1 MDLSQE
7 DLIPLFVK
15 GQDLLTQDIL
25 TGDRVTK
32 TRHFR
37 PSNLHA
43 WKLRAIRRGKGHS
56 REAANMMSRCLRE
69 SSPQVYESHWW
80 RFVAFCRSKRWH
92 VFRVRSHHFS
102 SYMMHLFRH
111 GLLPPTIISHRTSE
125 CGFCATSLGVWSS
138 SRLAHQATHQSFP
151 VGMSGATQN
160 HAQVGPS
167 SCVVI
172 IAETAI
178 RIRRWCWRG
187 ILGWRHSRKLA
198 DHKMCVPVSIG
209 FGKTALIPARFEC
222 RARQMCVRQRK
233 HTATTCSISV
243 AGTWFPSE
251 ESATEL
257 GPWMDH
263 RARDCPLESDGSG
276 ENAVSC
282 QTIET
287 LHMGFWKNRGG
298 GGGGGGGGMS
308 ADVYT
313 LESQHQRYYEE
324 PHKPMDRGDCQGS
337 LHSSWLRIWPSDG
350 TMRSEPFRHHGRTT
364 VRLPFLTS
372 CQRHFG
378 GHLGSSRICIYATW
392 PVSLM
397 ACRHWVQWWSHNKY

>member
-1 MDLSQE
+1 MARVSSQKSSFQQLY
-7 DLIPLFVK
+7 DAPL
-15 GQDLLTQDIL
+15 QT
-25 TGDRVTK
+25 
-32 TRHFR
+32 
-37 PSNLHA
+37 
-43 WKLRAIRRGKGHS
+43 
-56 REAANMMSRCLRE
+56 
-69 SSPQVYESHWW
+69 
-80 RFVAFCRSKRWH
+80 
-92 VFRVRSHHFS
+92 
-102 SYMMHLFRH
+102 
-111 GLLPPTIISHRTSE
+111 RTSPTDDNITSHV

-151 VGMSGATQN
+151 VGTSGATQN

-187 ILGWRHSRKLA
+187 ILGWHHSRKLA
-198 DHKMCVPVSIG
+198 DHKMCVTVSIG
-209 FGKTALIPARFEC
+209 FCKTAFIPARFEC

-233 HTATTCSISV
+233 HTATTCGISV

-251 ESATEL
+251 ESATKL

-263 RARDCPLESDGSG
+263 RARDWLPTWIWWKRRECCVLSDNWNSTYGILKES
-276 ENAVSC
+276 
-282 QTIET
+282 
-287 LHMGFWKNRGG
+287 
-298 GGGGGGGGMS
+298 GGGMS

-337 LHSSWLRIWPSDG
+337 LHSSWLRIWPSNG
-350 TMRSEPFRHHGRTT
+350 TMRSEPFQHHGRTT

-378 GHLGSSRICIYATW
+378 GHLGSSRIRIYATW

>member
-43 WKLRAIRRGKGHS
+43 WKLRAIRRAKGHS

-69 SSPQVYESHWW
+69 SSLQVYESHWW

-111 GLLPPTIISHRTSE
+111 GLL
-125 CGFCATSLGVWSS
+125 
-138 SRLAHQATHQSFP
+138 Q
-151 VGMSGATQN
+151 
-160 HAQVGPS
+160 
-167 SCVVI
+167 
-172 IAETAI
+172 
-178 RIRRWCWRG
+178 G
-187 ILGWRHSRKLA
+187 ILGWRHSCKLA

-233 HTATTCSISV
+233 HTATTCGISV

-282 QTIET
+282 LTIET
-287 LHMGFWKNRGG
+287 LHMGFWKNL
-298 GGGGGGGGMS
+298 GGGGGMS

-350 TMRSEPFRHHGRTT
+350 TMRSEPFQHHGRTT

-378 GHLGSSRICIYATW
+378 GHLGGVFQNLYLRD
-392 PVSLM
+392 M
-397 ACRHWVQWWSHNKY
+397 ACIADGMSTLGPVVVAQHLVVDPGHLHPPP